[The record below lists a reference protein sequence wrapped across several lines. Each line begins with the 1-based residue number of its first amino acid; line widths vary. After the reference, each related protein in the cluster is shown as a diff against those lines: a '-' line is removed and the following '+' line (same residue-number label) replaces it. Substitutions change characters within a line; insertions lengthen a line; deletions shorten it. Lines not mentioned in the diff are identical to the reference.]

1 MASSLRRILWLMT
14 PCLQWPQSSI
24 LRAHIVNNQLP
35 SIEDLEV
42 FVHVAQRSSFVAAA
56 KDLGVSPAYVT
67 KRVRM
72 LETALGATLFHRTT
86 RRVVVSEDGER
97 TYHWAQKVLDDVD
110 HLVEEIGT
118 KRKTPRGTIRV
129 CSSFGFG
136 RRIVAP
142 ALSGLRDKYPGL
154 QVRFEVFDRLVD
166 VGAEGFDL
174 DIRIGDEISPHHIA
188 KRLAPNHRVLC
199 ASPAYIE
206 KHGHPKNLA
215 ELSNHDCL
223 IIRERDHPF
232 GVWRLRTGNKEQAV
246 KVRGSLSSNNG
257 EIAVRWAV
265 DGCGIIL
272 RSMWDVGPL
281 LRTGELMQLLPDW
294 TQEANIW
301 AVYPN
306 RLETSAKVR
315 VCIEWLQAAID
326 KHSLGFEGNHSP

>member
-1 MASSLRRILWLMT
+1 MLRLPT
-14 PCLQWPQSSI
+14 PCLQCVQLSI
-24 LRAHIVNNQLP
+24 LHAHIVNNKLP
-35 SIEDLEV
+35 NIEDLEV
-42 FVHVAQRSSFVAAA
+42 FVQVAQRSSFVAAA

-72 LETALGATLFHRTT
+72 LETSLGATLFHRTT

-118 KRKTPRGTIRV
+118 KRKTPRGTLRV

-136 RRIVAP
+136 RRVVAP
-142 ALSGLRDKYPGL
+142 ALSGLGAKYPGL

-188 KRLAPNHRVLC
+188 KRLGANHRVLC
-199 ASPAYIE
+199 ASPAYL
-206 KHGHPKNLA
+206 KKQGKPKTLA
-215 ELSNHDCL
+215 ELANHDCL

-232 GVWRLRTGNKEQAV
+232 GVWRLRAGSKEAAV
-246 KVRGSLSSNNG
+246 KVRGPLSSNNG
-257 EIAVRWAV
+257 EIVVRWAV
-265 DGCGIIL
+265 DGRGIIL
-272 RSMWDVGPL
+272 RSVWDVGPL
-281 LRTGELMQLLPDW
+281 LKRGELMRLLPEW
-294 TQEANIW
+294 TQEANVW
-301 AVYPN
+301 AVYPA

-315 VCIEWLQAAID
+315 VCIDWLQAAIN
-326 KHSLGFEGNHSP
+326 SPGILGGDVPPKK

>member
-1 MASSLRRILWLMT
+1 MHLAIHN
-14 PCLQWPQSSI
+14 
-24 LRAHIVNNQLP
+24 AHIVNSKLP
-35 SIEDLEV
+35 NIEDLEV
-42 FVHVAQRSSFVAAA
+42 FVQVAQRSSFVAAA

-72 LETALGATLFHRTT
+72 LETSLGATLFHRTT

-118 KRKTPRGTIRV
+118 KRQTPRGMIRI

-136 RRIVAP
+136 RRVVAP
-142 ALSGLRDKYPGL
+142 ALSGLGAKYPGL

-188 KRLAPNHRVLC
+188 KRLGSNHRVLC
-199 ASPAYIE
+199 ASPAYLK
-206 KHGHPKNLA
+206 KHGRPSTLA
-215 ELSNHDCL
+215 ELAAHDCL

-232 GVWRLRTGNKEQAV
+232 GVWRLRSGNKEESV

-257 EIAVRWAV
+257 EIVVRWAV
-265 DGCGIIL
+265 DGSGIIL
-272 RSMWDVGPL
+272 RSVWDVGPL
-281 LRTGELMQLLPDW
+281 LKRGKLVRLLPEW
-294 TQEANIW
+294 TQEANVW
-301 AVYPN
+301 AVYPT

-315 VCIEWLQAAID
+315 VCIDWLHAAINGPGV
-326 KHSLGFEGNHSP
+326 LGIDPVFELAPEKRTP

>member
-1 MASSLRRILWLMT
+1 M
-14 PCLQWPQSSI
+14 
-24 LRAHIVNNQLP
+24 NNQLP

-72 LETALGATLFHRTT
+72 LEAALGATLFHRTT

-136 RRIVAP
+136 RRVVAP

-188 KRLAPNHRVLC
+188 KRLAANHRVLC

-206 KHGHPKNLA
+206 KHGHPKTLA
-215 ELSNHDCL
+215 ELANHDCL

-232 GVWRLRTGNKEQAV
+232 GVWRLRAGSKEQAV

-281 LRTGELMQLLPDW
+281 LRAGELVQLLPDW

-315 VCIEWLQAAID
+315 VCIEWLQAAIN
-326 KHSLGFEGNHSP
+326 KHSPGF

>member
-1 MASSLRRILWLMT
+1 
-14 PCLQWPQSSI
+14 
-24 LRAHIVNNQLP
+24 VNNQLP

-72 LETALGATLFHRTT
+72 LEAALGATLFHRTT

-136 RRIVAP
+136 RRVVAP
-142 ALSGLRDKYPGL
+142 ALAGLRDKSPGL
-154 QVRFEVFDRLVD
+154 QIRFEVFDRLVD

-188 KRLAPNHRVLC
+188 KRLAANHRVLC
-199 ASPAYIE
+199 ASPAYIK
-206 KHGHPKNLA
+206 KHGAPKTLA
-215 ELSNHDCL
+215 ELANHDCL

-232 GVWRLRTGNKEQAV
+232 GVWRLRAGNKEQSV

-281 LRTGELMQLLPDW
+281 LRAGDLVQLLPDW

-315 VCIEWLQAAID
+315 VCIDWLEAAI
-326 KHSLGFEGNHSP
+326 NCPV

>member
-1 MASSLRRILWLMT
+1 M
-14 PCLQWPQSSI
+14 
-24 LRAHIVNNQLP
+24 VNNKLP

-42 FVHVAQRSSFVAAA
+42 FVNVAQRSSFVAAA

-67 KRVRM
+67 KRVRV
-72 LETALGATLFHRTT
+72 LETSLGATLFHRTT

-118 KRKTPRGTIRV
+118 KRQTPRGTIRV

-136 RRIVAP
+136 RRVVAP
-142 ALSGLRDKYPGL
+142 ALSGLGAKYPGL

-188 KRLAPNHRVLC
+188 KRLGSNHRVLC
-199 ASPAYIE
+199 ASPAYLK
-206 KHGHPKNLA
+206 KHGRPKTLA
-215 ELSNHDCL
+215 ELANHDCL

-232 GVWRLRTGNKEQAV
+232 GVWRMRSGSKEEAV

-257 EIAVRWAV
+257 EIVVRWAV
-265 DGCGIIL
+265 DGRGIIL
-272 RSMWDVGPL
+272 RSVWDVGPL
-281 LRTGELMQLLPDW
+281 LQRGDLVRLLPEW
-294 TQEANIW
+294 TQEANVW
-301 AVYPN
+301 AVYPA

-315 VCIEWLQAAID
+315 VCIDWLQATVNIPGV
-326 KHSLGFEGNHSP
+326 LGGDIQPLKRASRSRAMLG

>member
-1 MASSLRRILWLMT
+1 
-14 PCLQWPQSSI
+14 
-24 LRAHIVNNQLP
+24 VNNQLP

-72 LETALGATLFHRTT
+72 LEAALGATLFHRTT

-136 RRIVAP
+136 RRVVAP
-142 ALSGLRDKYPGL
+142 ALAGLRDKYPGL
-154 QVRFEVFDRLVD
+154 QIRFEVFDRLVD

-188 KRLAPNHRVLC
+188 KRLAANHRVLC
-199 ASPAYIE
+199 ASPAYIK
-206 KHGHPKNLA
+206 KHGAPKTLA
-215 ELSNHDCL
+215 ELANHDCL

-232 GVWRLRTGNKEQAV
+232 GVWRLRAGNKEQSV

-281 LRTGELMQLLPDW
+281 LRAGDLVQLLPDW

-315 VCIEWLQAAID
+315 VCIDWLEAAI
-326 KHSLGFEGNHSP
+326 NCPV